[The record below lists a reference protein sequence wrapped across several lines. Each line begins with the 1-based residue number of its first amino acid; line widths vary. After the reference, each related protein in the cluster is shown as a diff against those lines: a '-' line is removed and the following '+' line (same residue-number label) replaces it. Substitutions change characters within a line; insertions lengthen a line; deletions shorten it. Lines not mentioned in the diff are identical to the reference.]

1 MEDIKNK
8 VRERFIRYAKIDTQS
23 QAGSSSTPS
32 TKKQFDLAKELKRE
46 LEEMGAQNVR
56 LSEQCCLFAAIPS
69 NIKEKE
75 KEKAVKSVGF
85 IAHMDNYAGCVWNEC

>member
-32 TKKQFDLAKELKRE
+32 TKKQFEKR
-46 LEEMGAQNVR
+46 
-56 LSEQCCLFAAIPS
+56 
-69 NIKEKE
+69 
-75 KEKAVKSVGF
+75 
-85 IAHMDNYAGCVWNEC
+85 AGGDGSAECSAE

>member
-69 NIKEKE
+69 NKRK
-75 KEKAVKSVGF
+75 KRQ
-85 IAHMDNYAGCVWNEC
+85 